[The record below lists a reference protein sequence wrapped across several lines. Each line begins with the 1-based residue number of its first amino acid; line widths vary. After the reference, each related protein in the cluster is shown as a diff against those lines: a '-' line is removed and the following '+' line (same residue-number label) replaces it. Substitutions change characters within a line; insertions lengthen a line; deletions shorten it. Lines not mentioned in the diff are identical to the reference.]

1 MVEGAALEMLCTE
14 MYLGFE
20 SLTLR
25 QEESCKPAGLS
36 GFFFFCILAKT
47 GHFGLDF
54 GCSFHKSGKTDRTA
68 GCRIIRHIAELI
80 ETGKV
85 MRYNY
90 HTILKEGS
98 A

>member
-54 GCSFHKSGKTDRTA
+54 GCSFHKSGKNKNVVRHTVSKLNLLV
-68 GCRIIRHIAELI
+68 RICEIFVGYITPLARKL
-80 ETGKV
+80 T
-85 MRYNY
+85 
-90 HTILKEGS
+90 
-98 A
+98 